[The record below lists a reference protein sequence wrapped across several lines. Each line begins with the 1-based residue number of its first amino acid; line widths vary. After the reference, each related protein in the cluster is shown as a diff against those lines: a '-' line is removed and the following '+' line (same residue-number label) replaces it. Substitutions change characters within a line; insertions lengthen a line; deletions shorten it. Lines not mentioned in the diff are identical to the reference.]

1 MCGIGAIYNYKGKN
15 SDDILD
21 INSMM
26 EEVKSRGPD
35 AYKKYYDNK
44 VILGHRRLSIID
56 LNDRSNQPFLWRD
69 RFVIIFNGAIYNYKE
84 IRDELINVGYEFKT
98 SSDTEVLIA
107 AYSYWGEK
115 CQNKFNGMW
124 AFIIWDKKEEKLFAS
139 RDRFGIKPLYW
150 TTNNGRVFFASEI
163 KQLRKLGFGK
173 NPNISELSKFIYT
186 GIVNSSENTCFKNIK
201 KLPPGFSLII
211 EKNKKYKFKKWYFL
225 NDHKPVSTDKS
236 KIIDLIYNSIVL
248 RTRGDVNIGT
258 LLSGGLDSSFITSLL
273 SKFSKKSN
281 LKFKIFHGS
290 SSNFKTNESYYAR
303 YLCKRLDKNLNIK
316 TPSYKEFRENIKKIC
331 YAQDEPF
338 GSTSIFMQ
346 YFVMKEVKK
355 NKCKILLDGQGA
367 DEILL
372 GYKKYLSLP
381 IYKNF
386 RKRNFKKL
394 VINLIHIYKRNSNL
408 SLWMK
413 LQYIFGPLL
422 ENLRIFIV
430 ARRLN
435 FIKLP
440 LQSSRIVYKEISRK
454 SWDFKKMQTLEIF
467 NTSLPSLLRFADR
480 NSMLNNIEL
489 RLPFLDHRVVE
500 ECLNLSLEEKIN
512 YGWDKYLLRIAK
524 ILPKKIAWRE
534 SKLGFASPQDEWINK
549 YSKEMLEEIL
559 NSRFVF
565 RILNIHTLRK
575 RWGKLKYEEKW
586 RLYNVAIWFKIMN
599 LEY

>member
-211 EKNKKYKFKKWYFL
+211 EKNKKYKFK
-225 NDHKPVSTDKS
+225 
-236 KIIDLIYNSIVL
+236 
-248 RTRGDVNIGT
+248 
-258 LLSGGLDSSFITSLL
+258 
-273 SKFSKKSN
+273 
-281 LKFKIFHGS
+281 
-290 SSNFKTNESYYAR
+290 
-303 YLCKRLDKNLNIK
+303 
-316 TPSYKEFRENIKKIC
+316 
-331 YAQDEPF
+331 
-338 GSTSIFMQ
+338 
-346 YFVMKEVKK
+346 
-355 NKCKILLDGQGA
+355 
-367 DEILL
+367 
-372 GYKKYLSLP
+372 
-381 IYKNF
+381 
-386 RKRNFKKL
+386 
-394 VINLIHIYKRNSNL
+394 
-408 SLWMK
+408 
-413 LQYIFGPLL
+413 
-422 ENLRIFIV
+422 
-430 ARRLN
+430 
-435 FIKLP
+435 
-440 LQSSRIVYKEISRK
+440 
-454 SWDFKKMQTLEIF
+454 
-467 NTSLPSLLRFADR
+467 
-480 NSMLNNIEL
+480 
-489 RLPFLDHRVVE
+489 
-500 ECLNLSLEEKIN
+500 
-512 YGWDKYLLRIAK
+512 
-524 ILPKKIAWRE
+524 
-534 SKLGFASPQDEWINK
+534 
-549 YSKEMLEEIL
+549 
-559 NSRFVF
+559 
-565 RILNIHTLRK
+565 
-575 RWGKLKYEEKW
+575 
-586 RLYNVAIWFKIMN
+586 
-599 LEY
+599 